1 MKKIL
6 YEKSVSYRNPPQN
19 LETKELNL
27 FEHEFKKEIKSS
39 YIFFEKNIYAIN
51 TVFFSIHKFSYFN
64 DYSFFGDK
72 TFIERIK
79 GY

>member
-51 TVFFSIHKFSYFN
+51 TVFFQ
-64 DYSFFGDK
+64 
-72 TFIERIK
+72 FINLVTSMIIPFLVTRPL
-79 GY
+79 

>member
-27 FEHEFKKEIKSS
+27 FEHEFKRNKIKL
-39 YIFFEKNIYAIN
+39 YLFEK
-51 TVFFSIHKFSYFN
+51 TSMQSTQ
-64 DYSFFGDK
+64 SFFNS
-72 TFIERIK
+72 
-79 GY
+79 